1 MSSSTSSV
9 FFEVSWSILSMI
21 CMGNVLFG
29 CVVCGITS
37 FSLLALVPI
46 ISSAGG
52 AIACGLCFY
61 IYYQDNPV
69 TNRAVASVFGDIFW
83 LFQEAGLLFYS
94 YIILQRVLRG
104 IRWRV
109 FASLFWVLLLG
120 VVVTRGAIAVY
131 RVRSILDDDFALQ
144 VVINYLHISYF
155 SLMAILECISAY
167 FLIVVFTSARDT
179 SFQAAMKLGLFRYL
193 TRSTEVRVAILAVQ
207 GILRAITHSFQTP
220 GQKASN
226 IASQLDRF
234 LYTIFCLYPVLLF
247 IDLLASKLRFT
258 NSPNGSS
265 SYGNGGTGS
274 RTKQFSTARR
284 ENYSMGRSQHVIEV
298 HGGKSMIDKNGSQE
312 QIIPGNSSQ
321 TGTSEIDLEDMDT
334 RGNVIKKTV
343 EFKVV

>member
-1 MSSSTSSV
+1 MASLV
-9 FFEVSWSILSMI
+9 YFEVSWSILSVI

-37 FSLLALVPI
+37 FTLLALVSI

-52 AIACGLCFY
+52 AIACGLCYY
-61 IYYQDNPV
+61 IYYQPHPS
-69 TNRAVASVFGDIFW
+69 TNRAVASVFGDLFW
-83 LFQEAGLLFYS
+83 LVQEAGLLFYS
-94 YIILQRVLRG
+94 YMILQRVLRG

-109 FASLFWVLLLG
+109 FAGLFWILLLG
-120 VVVTRGAIAVY
+120 VVVTRVVIGVY
-131 RVRSILDDDFALQ
+131 RVRSILDDNHSLQ
-144 VVINYLHISYF
+144 VTINFLHISYF

-167 FLIVVFTSARDT
+167 FLIAVFASARDT
-179 SFQAAMKLGLFRYL
+179 SFQAAMKIGLFRYL
-193 TRSTEVRVAILAVQ
+193 TRSTEVRVGILAVQ

-220 GQKASN
+220 GQRADN

-265 SYGNGGTGS
+265 SYGNGATTS
-274 RTKQFSTARR
+274 RSKQFSSGRR
-284 ENYSMGRSQHVIEV
+284 DNYSMGRTEHIVEV
-298 HGGKSMIDKNGSQE
+298 HGGKTMMDKNGSQE

-321 TGTSEIDLEDMDT
+321 TETSEIDLEDMDT